1 MSDSSNGVGYPYVPV
16 RRESAS
22 DPGPPRTRSGTATH
36 PREFEHTW
44 ELVYFYLVNGFKN
57 LKRLLKM
64 FIIPLAIAMVI
75 NIGLESIPTYSL
87 YGILKPIV
95 LLAVAVTA
103 SYNSLIPRTLYWI
116 VVFTVGRKIF
126 YRIRREGF
134 GPTLRSFKEF
144 PAVLR
149 NSRDSLGQKFWVAT
163 AAAAGAGFMAANF
176 LTRNNRFDKSVV
188 TVVLAIAILDTL
200 LKGHRSML
208 FTAIKLIHKD
218 LAQLAGKTVAFTD
231 AHVYTAGLG
240 FALGLVGNLIFAV
253 LKSDLGGYV
262 LGAVLLLLGWALLH
276 IGGLG
281 VNRHQN

>member
-22 DPGPPRTRSGTATH
+22 DPGPPRTRSGTATR

-163 AAAAGAGFMAANF
+163 AAAAGAGF
-176 LTRNNRFDKSVV
+176 
-188 TVVLAIAILDTL
+188 
-200 LKGHRSML
+200 GG
-208 FTAIKLIHKD
+208 
-218 LAQLAGKTVAFTD
+218 QL
-231 AHVYTAGLG
+231 
-240 FALGLVGNLIFAV
+240 
-253 LKSDLGGYV
+253 SDPQQPL
-262 LGAVLLLLGWALLH
+262 
-276 IGGLG
+276 
-281 VNRHQN
+281 